1 MFDAGSPVT
10 NPAGLAPAERTVTA
24 FSVSAPHL
32 PAEDPWLSLGAK
44 PKWATRRA
52 ETTFTFSPNPGLRAS
67 SSTPSQEPWSTVIG
81 KRRGKSSPQSRPP
94 CELQLENRFN
104 ILGVEKSSPLQTGSS
119 PPPNPVNVSLP
130 GAQGVNGPAPG
141 PLVRSS
147 ISSSRRK
154 IMKEAALRARRSSG
168 LPHRERSCEPA
179 ATAMPASQTPP
190 ASSCPTEL
198 RGPLPPPRPLFPP
211 TTTSG

>member
-1 MFDAGSPVT
+1 MFDAGSLVT
-10 NPAGLAPAERTVTA
+10 NPASLAPAERTVTA
-24 FSVSAPHL
+24 PQPRTDDDAATATPRSAFSVPAPHL

-52 ETTFTFSPNPGLRAS
+52 ETTFTFSPNPRLRAS
-67 SSTPSQEPWSTVIG
+67 SSTPSQEPWSTVNG

-104 ILGVEKSSPLQTGSS
+104 ILGVEESPPLQTGSS

-147 ISSSRRK
+147 ISSSWWK
-154 IMKEAALRARRSSG
+154 IVKEAALRAR
-168 LPHRERSCEPA
+168 
-179 ATAMPASQTPP
+179 
-190 ASSCPTEL
+190 
-198 RGPLPPPRPLFPP
+198 
-211 TTTSG
+211 